1 MSIRTK
7 RVTRSTAGNFLMVL
21 FLALAGLFMAL
32 PIAYSLINSFK
43 PVNELF
49 IYPPR
54 FWVNQPTVE
63 NYIGLFRMQVN
74 MMVPFERYVFN
85 SVFVSLVT
93 TAAYVLIAALAAYP
107 MAKLPFVGRGVLL
120 SIVVWAILFRPEV
133 TAIPQYMVMSKM
145 GLVDTYG
152 ALIFPALATSFGVFL
167 MRQFMTGIPEEL
179 LEAARIDGCSEY
191 AIFWR
196 IVMQLVRPAWL
207 TLVIFTFQSIW
218 NTTGIQFIYTENLKM
233 LPTALSQIS
242 TAGIARA
249 GMASAISV
257 LLMLPP
263 TLIFIISQHSVI
275 ETMAYSGLKE

>member
-1 MSIRTK
+1 MSKRTK
-7 RVTRSTAGNFLMVL
+7 RVSRSAAGNFLAVL
-21 FLALAGLFMAL
+21 FLALVGLFMAL
-32 PIAYSLINSFK
+32 PIVYSLLNSFK

-54 FWVNQPTVE
+54 FWVNQPTLD
-63 NYIGLFRMQVN
+63 NYLGLFRMQVS

-85 SVFVSLVT
+85 SVLVSVVT
-93 TAAYVLIAALAAYP
+93 TVAYVIIAALAAYP
-107 MAKLPFVGRGVLL
+107 MAKLPFKGKGILL
-120 SIVVWAILFRPEV
+120 SVVVWAILFRPEV
-133 TAIPQYMVMSKM
+133 TAIPQYMVMSRL
-145 GLVDTYG
+145 GLIDTYG

-167 MRQFMTGIPEEL
+167 MRQFMMGIPEEL
-179 LEAARIDGCSEY
+179 LESARLDGCSEY

-196 IVMQLVRPAWL
+196 IIMRLVRPAWL

-218 NTTGIQFIYTENLKM
+218 NTTGVQFIYTENLKM

-263 TLIFIISQHSVI
+263 ILIFIISQHSVI
-275 ETMAYSGLKE
+275 ETMAYSGLKG